1 MMAEDTFTEFHL
13 SRSNSQGVATNA
25 EYPHYCKINN
35 LKTFKK
41 ATDFDHTIG
50 KFVDDHRTK
59 KNFISA
65 DCIFL
70 DVDNDSK
77 LQPEDWNDSKQW
89 MTIARF
95 HKEFEGVEHI
105 ITPSKSHQK
114 IKGNRKSRDRFHIYF
129 PLDHQLTSVEEYE
142 EHIELL
148 VKLFT
153 RLDGVAWFDTNAVDC
168 ARFFYGREKG
178 ISISPEHKKGIS
190 VLDWMAK
197 HPLKDEIHTQLI
209 TSSPGTKSIAV
220 KSGDQSRKLL
230 YLSSWKFKKLVK
242 GRPKELFYGEV
253 EVESETDRYWKVR
266 CTSGKHEDNEASLQ
280 IDKETLGW
288 FCWAE
293 NKGGNCFDFMSHRDN
308 EEEGKIV
315 DRFCEAFEVERT
327 SRGSLY
333 MDGVVIEEDDLTPED
348 EAVERLNKKHALI
361 TIGGKVRVMQ
371 WGKKKQWMTGNR
383 MVVYPDLDFLSV
395 QDFGHYYTNDNL
407 SVIGKPHPVN
417 VARIWME
424 HRNRKHYEGIEFD
437 PSNNTLP
444 KQGEAWNMWF
454 DWWTQESGYMRFL
467 DKKKYSE
474 IKNEKQALAMCFTY
488 MQHIQKNICGDFVG
502 EQNNK
507 AFQYILYWM
516 ADCLVNPTRRRTCI
530 ALKGGQGV
538 GKGQFVGK
546 FSELFGNHFT
556 HLTNS
561 DHMTDQFNWHLKDNL
576 LLFADEAFFAGDRK
590 QANAMKGLITE
601 PMRQLR
607 KLYADAVSVPNFT
620 SVIMA
625 SNDDWMIQSDIDDRR
640 FFIMDVKNNWQ
651 RDKAQ
656 FTKMN
661 DEWNSGGKE
670 AFAYF
675 LTEVIAKRND
685 FDTYDFENEKIV
697 TKTHWD
703 QIFNSN
709 PLIDWYVRVIDNGYF
724 TYKDEDGKVAKLE
737 FEEHKTNYFR
747 NTEAI
752 WRDYTEYMNAQGR
765 SGHKFAKNRFSRLLK
780 DLPITFSN
788 DKSLRKDR
796 APDEN
801 GKVGKDTVWMF
812 GSLDVLR
819 SEWEKLTSS
828 TQWSGRKFIANEH
841 AGVLEQLTG
850 ETEEEDTT
858 DVLGRQKKMIRDFS
872 KIIVNE

>member
-1 MMAEDTFTEFHL
+1 MAEDTFTEFHL

-333 MDGVVIEEDDLTPED
+333 IDGEVLDADELTPED
-348 EAVERLNKKHALI
+348 KAVERLNKSHAMI
-361 TIGGKVRVMQ
+361 TLGGKIKVMI
-371 WGKKKQWMTGNR
+371 WGKKKQWLTGNR
-383 MVVYPDLDFLSV
+383 MVEYPELDFLSV
-395 QDFGHYYTNDNL
+395 QDMGHFYMNDTVL
-407 SVIGKPHPVN
+407 IGQREVN
-417 VARIWME
+417 VAEVWIK
-424 HRNRKHYEGIEFD
+424 HRNRKHYNGLEFD
-437 PSNNTLP
+437 PSNDKLP
-444 KQGEAWNMWF
+444 QQGEAWNIWF
-454 DWWTQESGYMRFL
+454 DWWSGESGYQRFL
-467 DKKKYSE
+467 DKKKYSQ
-474 IKNEKQALAMCFTY
+474 IKSGKQATSMCVTY
-488 MQHIQKNICGDFVG
+488 LDHIRKNICGNFVG
-502 EQNNK
+502 EDNVK
-507 AFQYILYWM
+507 AVKYVLYWM
-516 ADCLVNPTRRRTCI
+516 ADCLVNPTKRRTCI
-530 ALKGGQGV
+530 ALRGAPGV

-546 FSELFGNHFT
+546 FSELFGNHFV

-561 DHMTDQFNWHLKDNL
+561 DQMTDQFNWHLKDNL

-625 SNDDWMIQSDIDDRR
+625 SNDDWMTNSDIDDRR
-640 FFIMDVKNNWQ
+640 FFIIECG
-651 RDKAQ
+651 KAKQ
-656 FTKMN
+656 QNKPFFTKMN

-675 LTEVIAKRND
+675 LTEVLAKYED
-685 FDTYDFENEKIV
+685 FDSYDFESEKIV
-697 TKTHWD
+697 TRAHWD

-724 TYKDEDGKVAKLE
+724 TYKDEDNKQAKLWFDE
-737 FEEHKTNYFR
+737 DKTNYFR

-752 WRDYTEYMNAQGR
+752 WRDYTDYMNAQGR
-765 SGHKFAKNRFSRLLK
+765 SGHKYAKNRFSRLLST
-780 DLPITFSN
+780 LPITFSN

-796 APDEN
+796 APDED
-801 GKVGKDTVWMF
+801 GKIGKDTVWML
-812 GSLDVLR
+812 GSLSVLR
-819 SEWEKLTSS
+819 NEWEKLTSS
-828 TQWSGRKFIANEH
+828 KEWSGKKLIENEH
-841 AGVLEQLTG
+841 ASVLEQLTG
-850 ETEEEDTT
+850 DTQEDE
-858 DVLGRQKKMIRDFS
+858 DNVLSRQEKIRDRF
-872 KIIVNE
+872 KDIIVNE